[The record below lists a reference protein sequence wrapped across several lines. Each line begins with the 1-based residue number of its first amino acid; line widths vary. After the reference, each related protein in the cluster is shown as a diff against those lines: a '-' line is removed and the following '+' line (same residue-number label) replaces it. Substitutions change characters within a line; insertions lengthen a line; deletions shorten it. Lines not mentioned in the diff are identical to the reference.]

1 MKTRFI
7 GTLFFFGLIIPGCSE
22 NEEAIE
28 TITETPAPAVVV
40 TEVVTSDWEGAFVG
54 TLPCADCEG
63 IRMAI
68 YLNRD
73 ETYSQQ
79 MRYLGKDDKVFYANG
94 RFEWNDQGNAVVL
107 IPSGGSAKSHYQI
120 GEGKIIKLDANGGQI
135 KGDMPEMYI
144 LNKIGVALDNTKWR
158 LVELDG
164 KRIETAKSP
173 EKEPF
178 IIINTAQKTYL
189 GFGACNRFAGTLK
202 AFSETEMAFNHGPA
216 TLSDCPEMD
225 LETKLFYAL
234 SSAKTYS
241 KAGNMF
247 MLSGLNNAALAKFEA
262 ILVN

>member
-1 MKTRFI
+1 MKTPFF
-7 GTLFFFGLIIPGCSE
+7 GTLALFAALTIGCTE
-22 NEEAIE
+22 NEETKETTIE
-28 TITETPAPAVVV
+28 NPAPAVVV

-107 IPSGGSAKSHYQI
+107 IPSDGSAKSNYQI

-135 KGDMPEMYI
+135 KGDMPEMYM

-158 LVELDG
+158 LVEIDG

-178 IIINTAQKTYL
+178 IMINTVQKTYS

-216 TLSDCPEMD
+216 TLSDCPEMEI
-225 LETKLFYAL
+225 ETKLFYAL
-234 SSAKTYS
+234 ASAKTYT

-247 MLSGLNNAALAKFEA
+247 VLSGLDKVALAKFEA